1 MPLPPDSPSH
11 TKDIDRLRRAISL
24 AAFAHGTQVDKS
36 GELYWWHVLRVGI
49 SLLPDVDAAIVGVLH
64 DVAEDT
70 GITGEPL
77 LQCTDYS
84 QEVMTAMYAITHQKW
99 HSYEEYIR
107 EVATSPLAIK
117 VKLADLADNSN
128 PERLAKLPT
137 DVRTRLEA
145 KYASA
150 KKILQEIQRST
161 KGETHEA
168 QSHPRND
175 SAEPAGDSSHSPES
189 FPEGTGGEAPNRNP
203 FSRSY

>member
-1 MPLPPDSPSH
+1 VSEPEWA
-11 TKDIDRLRRAISL
+11 TKPGALLLGRVFQIAVNVHGEQRDLAGEPYLFHVMRVAAAMDNDHERA
-24 AAFAHGTQVDKS
+24 
-36 GELYWWHVLRVGI
+36 
-49 SLLPDVDAAIVGVLH
+49 AAILH
-64 DVAEDT
+64 DVLEDCPPMERLKLSHWILT
-70 GITGEPL
+70 FCGEGVFDAVIAL
-77 LQCTDYS
+77 S
-84 QEVMTAMYAITHQKW
+84 HEEGE
-99 HSYEEYIR
+99 SYGGYIFR
-107 EVATSPLAIK
+107 IADNPLAIK

-128 PERLAKLPT
+128 PERLAKLPP

-175 SAEPAGDSSHSPES
+175 SAEPAGDSSNSPES

-203 FSRSY
+203 SSGSY